1 MARKRRKDLQF
12 VRDPCPYPHQA
23 VCSVHQLQC
32 FTTNSVTAICSMSHA
47 GTAGSRSRTWHVY
60 IFFRFRT
67 LVTSMEGKTCT
78 QEMVAK
84 LKRVDDQSVISWSN
98 PLSLTHCYSIRFA
111 LTAIRSVPRMISS
124 ILPVTR
130 KEATV
135 GFTSKLFHSNEVSL
149 SLFFCQARHAMA
161 CTVEAVAFSICP

>member
-1 MARKRRKDLQF
+1 M
-12 VRDPCPYPHQA
+12 
-23 VCSVHQLQC
+23 CSVHQLQC
-32 FTTNSVTAICSMSHA
+32 FTTNSVTAVCSMSHA

-60 IFFRFRT
+60 IFFRFRI
-67 LVTSMEGKTCT
+67 LVTSMEGRTCT
-78 QEMVAK
+78 KEMVAK

-135 GFTSKLFHSNEVSL
+135 GFTSKLVFQGLYRWGTCIFHLSIAQNWSAMHPISL
-149 SLFFCQARHAMA
+149 SK
-161 CTVEAVAFSICP
+161 TVHVVP